1 MRVSGS
7 SFILELLESLE
18 RKCKLQGSN
27 QLVGLLLDYGA
38 NPEAVALWVAK
49 SDLTLMNHPLILKLN
64 MNSFCSN
71 YIIFWWLLMNSIQ
84 RRSNPFQLR
93 QRTPRQNLQARM
105 NFFWQ
110 LLHHLCDET
119 NFYRYCWGVTL
130 WLQRSNHSRNH
141 YYNTSV
147 WPKIDAIAFNKTLLF
162 LHIKA
167 SIFRDLLEEAVKK
180 RGKGFPVLSCSEW
193 IYLS

>member
-1 MRVSGS
+1 M
-7 SFILELLESLE
+7 
-18 RKCKLQGSN
+18 
-27 QLVGLLLDYGA
+27 GLLLEHGA

-49 SDLTLMNHPLILKLN
+49 FDLTLRNHPLILKLN

-93 QRTPRQNLQARM
+93 QCAPRQNLQARM
-105 NFFWQ
+105 KIVDINITLWWDQ
-110 LLHHLCDET
+110 LLSILLRCH
-119 NFYRYCWGVTL
+119 TL
-130 WLQRSNHSRNH
+130 ATKVKSFSKPLSQYQCITQNRCN
-141 YYNTSV
+141 
-147 WPKIDAIAFNKTLLF
+147 AFNKTLLV

-193 IYLS
+193 IYLT